1 MLPAFDWGLGGS
13 DMVCTLWT
21 RDTLTSATSILAR
34 SLDRKRSLRATKAF
48 NWGIAACL
56 IASALLL
63 NYEAQA
69 EPEKQEA
76 RAGEQKSNL
85 DNSKNPGM
93 AKVCITDDEPLTK
106 NKVKEIMLPIFSI
119 LVDNGKFKGDFNNYL
134 TWRSEH
140 LIGAKSALLMMEP
153 ATLTLKQKCANV
165 KVKLLFSKL
174 YDGRTATI
182 ADPRLYQLEDFLEY
196 PIPPKKPSIEMGALI
211 DNGSISAILISDVNE
226 HQDHLDGLLDE
237 AKSAEVC
244 LSEARKL
251 AFHIKGSLGRQT
263 RSIVEIKNT
272 PADSMSQGCPF
283 GPKNATD
290 VYISWSKQAR
300 PPAAS
305 MALIARA
312 GEFSTGA
319 TEAEFR
325 QETDACVTEALKP
338 QSLEMSSREFRGVKI
353 ECQAFRRDGAGGSIT
368 IYRRFGKSPVRPDLT
383 ADQLLESR
391 AASEIGRIQDQA
403 EAAKT
408 LEFVRWWQ
416 DPAIPQ
422 TVKTFAMMTARVLA
436 LSDRC
441 KIWKPNPAML
451 AQWAT
456 SAGVKSSDIEP
467 GGKYFPLLVE
477 MMAAMKANV
486 ANETP
491 QQACEAARKYG

>member
-1 MLPAFDWGLGGS
+1 
-13 DMVCTLWT
+13 
-21 RDTLTSATSILAR
+21 
-34 SLDRKRSLRATKAF
+34 LRATKAF
-48 NWGIAACL
+48 NWGIAICL

-76 RAGEQKSNL
+76 SAKEQKSNF

-106 NKVKEIMLPIFSI
+106 NKVKQITLPIFSI

-153 ATLTLKQKCANV
+153 ATLILKQKCANI
-165 KVKLLFSKL
+165 KVKLLLSKL

-196 PIPPKKPSIEMGALI
+196 PIPAKKPTIEMGALI
-211 DNGSISAILISDVNE
+211 DNSSISAVLMSDVTE
-226 HQDHLDGLLDE
+226 HQDHFDGILDE
-237 AKSAEVC
+237 TQSTKVC
-244 LSEARKL
+244 LSEAQKL
-251 AFHIKGSLGRQT
+251 AYHVNGTVGRQT
-263 RSIVEIKNT
+263 PIIVEIKNV
-272 PADSMSQGCPF
+272 PADSMSWGCPS
-283 GPKNATD
+283 GLKNTTD
-290 VYISWSKQAR
+290 VFVSWSGQERPQAT
-300 PPAAS
+300 S

-319 TEAEFR
+319 TESEIK
-325 QETDACVTEALKP
+325 QETGACITEALKA
-338 QSLEMSSREFRGVKI
+338 QSMEMSSREFRGVRI
-353 ECQAFRRDGAGGSIT
+353 ECQAFRHDGGGGSIT
-368 IYRRFGKSPVRPDLT
+368 IFRRFGKSPARANLT
-383 ADQLLESR
+383 TEQLWKSK
-391 AASEIGRIQDQA
+391 AASEIARIQDEA
-403 EAAKT
+403 EAAET
-408 LEFVRWWQ
+408 LKFARWWL

-422 TVKTFAMMTARVLA
+422 SVKTFAVMTARVLA

-456 SAGVKSSDIEP
+456 SAGVRSSDIEP